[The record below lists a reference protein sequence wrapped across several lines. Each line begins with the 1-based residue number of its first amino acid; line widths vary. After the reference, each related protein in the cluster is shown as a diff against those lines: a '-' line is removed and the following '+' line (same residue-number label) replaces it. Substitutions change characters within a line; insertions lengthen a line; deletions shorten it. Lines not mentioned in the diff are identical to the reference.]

1 MFAKK
6 IEYEAIYNYLR
17 KEKTIVVSHG
27 KKMGLVVNRVGE
39 VWGLGLGSGYGVHDG
54 RKKEGKA
61 YWLLSKCGSWEN
73 NEA

>member
-1 MFAKK
+1 
-6 IEYEAIYNYLR
+6 
-17 KEKTIVVSHG
+17 
-27 KKMGLVVNRVGE
+27 MGLVVNRVGE

-54 RKKEGKA
+54 RKKEGNG